1 MQMAVPYPVFL
12 RSFRRL
18 FWGCLL
24 LLLISGLGEIAA
36 HPMPNS
42 LVVLDLQPGG
52 VAVELQLPLGELEPA
67 FGHDIAQ
74 HPERAVA
81 DFGRELRAYITQH
94 VRPISPDGR
103 PWTVRVGELQVHA
116 AEQTATGPYQELTA
130 ELWLQPPAG
139 ASPRTFTL
147 RYDVIVHQVVT
158 HVALVSVR
166 RDWEAGRVAADAPT
180 EVGVIRLDVVNNV
193 IPPLEINQG
202 EATGGWWAGFKGMV
216 GLGVRHIAEGTDHLL
231 FLLVLL
237 LPAPLLLD
245 DKHLFVNKRRI
256 PMDVRRPRWGDFGG
270 VRYSLLRLLKIVT
283 AFTLGHSLTLLLGA
297 MGWVRLPGQP
307 VEVLIAVSI
316 LVSAVHAWR
325 PLFPGREAYVAASFG
340 LVHGLAFASTL
351 AGLHLPAGPLAL
363 SILGFNLGIELMQ
376 LLVIAL
382 MVPWLILLSQT
393 PAYPL
398 VRVVGAGGAALAALA
413 WILERTMLETTPFSA
428 GIARF
433 SAGAPWLL
441 AALAAGSLFSY
452 WLARRCLS
460 AG

>member
-1 MQMAVPYPVFL
+1 
-12 RSFRRL
+12 
-18 FWGCLL
+18 
-24 LLLISGLGEIAA
+24 
-36 HPMPNS
+36 MPNS

-52 VAVELQLPLGELEPA
+52 VAAELQLPLSELEPA

-74 HPERAVA
+74 HPQSVVTT
-81 DFGRELRAYITQH
+81 FGPELRAYLARH
-94 VRPISPDGR
+94 VRPVSPDGR

-130 ELWLQPPAG
+130 QLWLQPPAG

-147 RYDVIVHQVVT
+147 RYDVILHQVVT

-166 RDWEAGRVAADAPT
+166 RDWEAGRVAADALT
-180 EVGVIRLDVVNNV
+180 EVGIIRLDVVNNV
-193 IPPLEINQG
+193 IPPLEVNQG
-202 EATGGWWAGFKGMV
+202 GAGGGWWAGFRGMV

-245 DKHLFVNKRRI
+245 DKHRYMNRRRI
-256 PMDVRRPRWGDFGG
+256 PMDVRRPRWGSFGG
-270 VRYSLLRLLKIVT
+270 VRYSVWRLLAIVT

-297 MGWVRLPGQP
+297 LGWVRLPAQP

-325 PLFPGREAYVAASFG
+325 PLFPGREAYVAAGFG
-340 LVHGLAFASTL
+340 LVHGLAFAGTL

-363 SILGFNLGIELMQ
+363 SILGFNIGIELMQ

-382 MVPWLILLSQT
+382 TVPWLLLLSQT
-393 PAYPL
+393 PAYPA
-398 VRVVGAGGAALAALA
+398 VRVAGAAGAAIAAVA
-413 WILERTMLETTPFSA
+413 WILERTVLPTTPFSA
-428 GIARF
+428 GIARV
-433 SAGAPWLL
+433 AALAPWLL
-441 AALAAGSLFSY
+441 AALAAGALLSY
-452 WLARRCLS
+452 WRMRRR
-460 AG
+460 APAAA